1 MCFIL
6 GWTSGIIFSY
16 SIEKVKFQFF
26 CFEQSIGIDGEKLEV
41 LSSDGII
48 PSTRLCVKENKISRR
63 CWGSYLVKEMG
74 YMGSSQGTCG
84 GLPCLR
90 LDLDT
95 END

>member
-1 MCFIL
+1 MM
-6 GWTSGIIFSY
+6 
-16 SIEKVKFQFF
+16 E
-26 CFEQSIGIDGEKLEV
+26 
-41 LSSDGII
+41 LSPVQGSAL
-48 PSTRLCVKENKISRR
+48 RRNKISRR